1 MMGGANLEALS
12 RDAVVGPTTSSRWRL
27 LLALFLLALA
37 TLFFMEEV
45 VRSTDDV
52 PGTLPDGNARLEARE
67 MSRASDSG
75 QLQPGPTVMRG
86 EIRFQDVFGQS
97 DSEARVTHV
106 LLPIH
111 GTERALQAAV
121 AVAVA
126 VGVGSFELRTD
137 AAAPATATMQQ
148 ALSTALALGKESI
161 TFFVNRVAESPV
173 HPESEAP
180 SSPRL
185 NGHGP
190 PGPPCPT
197 TRPLDLGVESA
208 TPASTD
214 GSRPRLARVVLAT
227 VATGRYRQLGIK
239 ALESALLHFGGD
251 CIPSFHLLTDNVS
264 GVPLVLNPVMSP
276 YREWPESGLSK
287 FDDIRTGLRAEI
299 ETADYFYFLDAGK
312 WNFLSPPFL
321 HRFAV
326 FASMDC
332 SPPS

>member
-1 MMGGANLEALS
+1 
-12 RDAVVGPTTSSRWRL
+12 
-27 LLALFLLALA
+27 
-37 TLFFMEEV
+37 
-45 VRSTDDV
+45 
-52 PGTLPDGNARLEARE
+52 
-67 MSRASDSG
+67 
-75 QLQPGPTVMRG
+75 
-86 EIRFQDVFGQS
+86 
-97 DSEARVTHV
+97 
-106 LLPIH
+106 
-111 GTERALQAAV
+111 
-121 AVAVA
+121 
-126 VGVGSFELRTD
+126 
-137 AAAPATATMQQ
+137 
-148 ALSTALALGKESI
+148 
-161 TFFVNRVAESPV
+161 
-173 HPESEAP
+173 
-180 SSPRL
+180 
-185 NGHGP
+185 
-190 PGPPCPT
+190 
-197 TRPLDLGVESA
+197 
-208 TPASTD
+208 
-214 GSRPRLARVVLAT
+214 VLAT